1 MSLFDEEEKLDLF
14 DEDEKVR
21 LFETYERSTRSLKNY
36 AKVILPIVLLVIVAA
51 AVTMYLSL
59 PGIGDE
65 VKAPKELEDQVYDYM
80 LTKEKRTTSEMVF
93 YKCDGYF
100 WVKLTAEPRA
110 YPPSNL
116 RDPVNQYRL
125 TAAPQVDGSYLIATV
140 DRMEQ
145 KDDDRQCRVG
155 IVRGN
160 D

>member
-1 MSLFDEEEKLDLF
+1 
-14 DEDEKVR
+14 
-21 LFETYERSTRSLKNY
+21 
-36 AKVILPIVLLVIVAA
+36 
-51 AVTMYLSL
+51 MYLSL

-100 WVKLTAEPRA
+100 WVKLMAEPRA

-125 TAAPQVDGSYLIATV
+125 TAAPQVDGAYLIATV

-145 KDDDRQCRVG
+145 KDDERQCRVG
-155 IVRGN
+155 IAGGN

>member
-21 LFETYERSTRSLKNY
+21 LFETYDRSPRSLKNY
-36 AKVILPIVLLVIVAA
+36 AKVILPLSYSLSWQPQL
-51 AVTMYLSL
+51 TMYLSL

-65 VKAPKELEDQVYDYM
+65 VEAP
-80 LTKEKRTTSEMVF
+80 
-93 YKCDGYF
+93 
-100 WVKLTAEPRA
+100 
-110 YPPSNL
+110 NL

-125 TAAPQVDGSYLIATV
+125 TAAPQVDGAYLIATV

-145 KDDDRQCRVG
+145 KDDERQCRVG
-155 IVRGN
+155 IAGGN